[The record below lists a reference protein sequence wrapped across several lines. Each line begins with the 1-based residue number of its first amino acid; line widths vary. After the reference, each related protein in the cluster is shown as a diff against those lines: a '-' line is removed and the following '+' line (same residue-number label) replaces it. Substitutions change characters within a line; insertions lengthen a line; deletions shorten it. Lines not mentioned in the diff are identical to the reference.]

1 MCRTVSAV
9 HGRSRMT
16 VVRRKK
22 TNGIDRPVVPA
33 RVTWRS
39 SLLMLSGVLKRY
51 ERESLMA
58 KLKKRILKK

>member
-1 MCRTVSAV
+1 
-9 HGRSRMT
+9 MT

-22 TNGIDRPVVPA
+22 SNGIDRPVVPA

-39 SLLMLSGVLKRY
+39 SLLVLSGVLKRY

>member
-1 MCRTVSAV
+1 MS
-9 HGRSRMT
+9 

-22 TNGIDRPVVPA
+22 SNVIDHPFVPA
-33 RVTWRS
+33 RVRWRS
-39 SLLMLSGVLKRY
+39 SLLVLSGVLKRY